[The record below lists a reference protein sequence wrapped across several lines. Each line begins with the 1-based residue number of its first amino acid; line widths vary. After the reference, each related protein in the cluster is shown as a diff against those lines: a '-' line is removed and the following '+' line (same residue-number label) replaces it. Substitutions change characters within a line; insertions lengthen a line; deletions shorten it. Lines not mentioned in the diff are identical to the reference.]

1 MKVALLMVAKGG
13 LVTGFAKLGSHLENK
28 LILSV
33 APEYKIN
40 FRWIRRNHG
49 TFFLKKYNLRVWETS
64 HTGVWECNSKP
75 KSIIEQIN
83 TTLRK

>member
-1 MKVALLMVAKGG
+1 MVAKGG
-13 LVTGFAKLGSHLENK
+13 LITGFGKLGSHLENK

-33 APEYKIN
+33 APEHKIN
-40 FRWIRRNHG
+40 FRWIRRNYG
-49 TFFLKKYNLRVWETS
+49 AFFLKKYNLRVWE
-64 HTGVWECNSKP
+64 CDSKP